1 MTNQQKIADFL
12 TNLTLEKIYNQNGLL
27 IWIDWREA
35 EEDLIDYFNEQL
47 SVSDQINCEIIEID
61 KPRGVDIV
69 LSSQENS
76 MTIPFADDVTDRD
89 SAIRAMQEMLSP
101 QYQIRWFMESLGND
115 TLAFAL
121 LPVVQWKELEQ
132 QFDKRKV
139 DYYFQ
144 PVTNTSVMF
153 EMGIDEVD
161 LLMKSRATELLNI

>member
-1 MTNQQKIADFL
+1 MTNQQKIAEFL
-12 TNLTLEKIYNQNGLL
+12 NNLTLEEIYDQSDLL

-47 SVSDQINCEIIEID
+47 PEPDRIDCEIVEID

-69 LSSQENS
+69 LSSQEKK

-121 LPVVQWKELEQ
+121 LPAVQWEELVQ
-132 QFDKRKV
+132 QFGKYKV

-144 PVTNTSVMF
+144 PITNTSVMF
-153 EMGIDEVD
+153 DMGIDEVD
-161 LLMKSRATELLNI
+161 ALMNLRAIEHLNR

>member
-1 MTNQQKIADFL
+1 MTNQQKIAEFL
-12 TNLTLEKIYNQNGLL
+12 NNLTLEEIYDQSDLL

-47 SVSDQINCEIIEID
+47 PEPDRIDCEIVEID

-69 LSSQENS
+69 LSSQEKK

-121 LPVVQWKELEQ
+121 LPTVQWEELVQ
-132 QFDKRKV
+132 QFGKHKV
-139 DYYFQ
+139 DHYFQ

-153 EMGIDEVD
+153 DMGIDEVD
-161 LLMKSRATELLNI
+161 ALMNLRAIEHLNI

>member
-1 MTNQQKIADFL
+1 MTNQQKIAEFL
-12 TNLTLEKIYNQNGLL
+12 NNLTLEEIYDQSDLL

-47 SVSDQINCEIIEID
+47 PEPDRIDCEIVEID
-61 KPRGVDIV
+61 KLRGVDIV
-69 LSSQENS
+69 LSSQEKK

-121 LPVVQWKELEQ
+121 LPTVQWEELVQ
-132 QFDKRKV
+132 QFGKHKV
-139 DYYFQ
+139 DHYFK

-153 EMGIDEVD
+153 DMGIDEVD
-161 LLMKSRATELLNI
+161 ALMNLRAIEHLNR

>member
-1 MTNQQKIADFL
+1 M
-12 TNLTLEKIYNQNGLL
+12 
-27 IWIDWREA
+27 DWREA

-47 SVSDQINCEIIEID
+47 PVSDQINCEIIEID

>member
-1 MTNQQKIADFL
+1 MTNQQKIAEFL
-12 TNLTLEKIYNQNGLL
+12 NNLTLEEIYDQSDLL

-47 SVSDQINCEIIEID
+47 PEPDRIDCEIVEID

-69 LSSQENS
+69 LSSQEKK

-121 LPVVQWKELEQ
+121 LPTVQWEELVQ
-132 QFDKRKV
+132 QFGKHKV
-139 DYYFQ
+139 DYYFK

-153 EMGIDEVD
+153 DMGIDEVD
-161 LLMKSRATELLNI
+161 ALMNLRAIEHLNR

>member
-1 MTNQQKIADFL
+1 MTNQQKIAEFL
-12 TNLTLEKIYNQNGLL
+12 NNLTLEEIYDQSNLL

-47 SVSDQINCEIIEID
+47 PEPDRIDCEIVEID
-61 KPRGVDIV
+61 KPRGVDII
-69 LSSQENS
+69 LSSQEKK
-76 MTIPFADDVTDRD
+76 MTIPFSDDVTDRD

-121 LPVVQWKELEQ
+121 LPAVQWKELVQ
-132 QFDKRKV
+132 QFGKHKV
-139 DYYFQ
+139 DHYFK

-153 EMGIDEVD
+153 DMGIDEVD
-161 LLMKSRATELLNI
+161 ALMNLRAIEHLNR

>member
-1 MTNQQKIADFL
+1 MTNQQKIAEFL
-12 TNLTLEKIYNQNGLL
+12 NNLTLEEIYDQSDLL

-47 SVSDQINCEIIEID
+47 PEPDRIDCEIVEID
-61 KPRGVDIV
+61 KPRGEDII
-69 LSSQENS
+69 LSSQEKK

-121 LPVVQWKELEQ
+121 LPTVQWEELVQ
-132 QFDKRKV
+132 QFGKHKV

-144 PVTNTSVMF
+144 PITNTSVMF
-153 EMGIDEVD
+153 DMGIDEVD
-161 LLMKSRATELLNI
+161 ALMNLRAIEHLNR